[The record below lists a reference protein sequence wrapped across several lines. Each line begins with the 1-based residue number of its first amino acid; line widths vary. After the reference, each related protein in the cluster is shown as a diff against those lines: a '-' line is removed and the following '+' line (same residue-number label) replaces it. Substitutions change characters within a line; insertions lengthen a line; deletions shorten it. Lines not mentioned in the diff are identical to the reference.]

1 MKRNN
6 TNANRHTKT
15 IQAVEA
21 QYENGRFISELQKK
35 KKKGE
40 KLKKSPLV
48 KDIVSGTTGNP
59 TGTLR

>member
-15 IQAVEA
+15 IQAVET
-21 QYENGRFISELQKK
+21 QYENGRFISELQ